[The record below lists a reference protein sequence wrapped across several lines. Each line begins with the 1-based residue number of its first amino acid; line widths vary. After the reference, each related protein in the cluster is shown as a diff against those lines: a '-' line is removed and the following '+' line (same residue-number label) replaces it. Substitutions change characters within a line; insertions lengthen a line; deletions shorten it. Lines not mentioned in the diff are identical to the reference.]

1 MAQRLYGAV
10 VPLLLLVL
18 WGQVGQ
24 AQVRQITGRITN
36 SQTGTSVSDASVA
49 VLGTQILAQADND
62 GRFTLNAP
70 DGVTNLMIR
79 AIGFKRR
86 QIQLAAHQESV
97 DVALEPDVFK
107 LEEIVITG
115 QATGVENRN
124 LANAVS
130 TVSGAE
136 LTRAPTSTVES
147 ALQGKIP
154 GATIQSNSGAPG
166 GGVQVNLRGVSTII
180 GDIEPL
186 FVVDGIP
193 VSDVAIPNGANAVTQ
208 AQAGGNPRN
217 QDNAVNRIADINPED
232 IEKIE
237 VLKGGSAAAIYG
249 SKATNGVIFITTKRG
264 QVGKPQFNISQKF
277 GVTERANELGQRT
290 FGSLDEALSVFSD
303 TALVTA
309 QFQQGRSFNF
319 EDELYGHKPASYET
333 DASVSGG
340 TENTK
345 YYVSGLVKDDGGIAT
360 NTGYKKQAV
369 RSNLDQELGNGF
381 SLGVNLSGTHS
392 LSKRGLSNNDN
403 SGTSP
408 FLVFPF
414 TPNFMNLLPTQSGD
428 SLLPGDFPTNP
439 FERSNPLQ
447 TFQFLTNDEDV
458 WRLLGATTL
467 RWNAIRKA
475 KSNLQFIGI
484 GGVDYFQQDN
494 NFVSPPE
501 LQYEPNDGQPGTV
514 VLSKSSNRNV
524 NLAFNAIHTYL
535 PGDPEHGTQWTTS
548 IGTQYEERRL
558 FATQILGRT
567 LLTGQTSP
575 QQAASQT
582 VLSRLEPVRD
592 LGIFGQEE
600 VLLANRRLLLTAGVR
615 ADRSSANGDPSKYF
629 FYPKA
634 AASYLFTRPFG
645 GVEEIKIRGA
655 YGQTGNRATFG
666 ALFSPDTTATIGG
679 SSGTFI
685 GTRAGDST
693 LVPERQKEFEGGFDA
708 TMANGRA
715 QLSFTYYQ
723 KNIHDLLLERT
734 LAPSSGQQNQVFSST
749 SSLRNQG
756 VEAALTV
763 QPVQNRNLNWIVR
776 TTFYANK
783 AKITKLTVPTYQTG
797 GFALS
802 LGTFQIEQDSSP
814 TQIFGLVGLDANGNP
829 VAGKV
834 GDANPD
840 FQMSF
845 SSDVDW
851 HQFTLGLLF
860 DYKQGGDIINLTEFL
875 YDAGQNSVDYT
886 TAGGGADRIA
896 QFGAGFTQPYVQS
909 GTYVKLR
916 ELNLSYNLPQHMVSS
931 MFGRG
936 MRNVRLSLTGRN
948 LLRFTPYRGLDPEV
962 SNFGRQAIVRN
973 IDVAPFPPSRSFFLS
988 VDLGF

>member
-1 MAQRLYGAV
+1 M
-10 VPLLLLVL
+10 
-18 WGQVGQ
+18 
-24 AQVRQITGRITN
+24 
-36 SQTGTSVSDASVA
+36 
-49 VLGTQILAQADND
+49 
-62 GRFTLNAP
+62 
-70 DGVTNLMIR
+70 
-79 AIGFKRR
+79 
-86 QIQLAAHQESV
+86 
-97 DVALEPDVFK
+97 
-107 LEEIVITG
+107 
-115 QATGVENRN
+115 
-124 LANAVS
+124 
-130 TVSGAE
+130 
-136 LTRAPTSTVES
+136 
-147 ALQGKIP
+147 
-154 GATIQSNSGAPG
+154 
-166 GGVQVNLRGVSTII
+166 
-180 GDIEPL
+180 
-186 FVVDGIP
+186 
-193 VSDVAIPNGANAVTQ
+193 
-208 AQAGGNPRN
+208 
-217 QDNAVNRIADINPED
+217 
-232 IEKIE
+232 
-237 VLKGGSAAAIYG
+237 
-249 SKATNGVIFITTKRG
+249 
-264 QVGKPQFNISQKF
+264 
-277 GVTERANELGQRT
+277 
-290 FGSLDEALSVFSD
+290 
-303 TALVTA
+303 
-309 QFQQGRSFNF
+309 
-319 EDELYGHKPASYET
+319 
-333 DASVSGG
+333 
-340 TENTK
+340 
-345 YYVSGLVKDDGGIAT
+345 
-360 NTGYKKQAV
+360 
-369 RSNLDQELGNGF
+369 
-381 SLGVNLSGTHS
+381 
-392 LSKRGLSNNDN
+392 
-403 SGTSP
+403 
-408 FLVFPF
+408 
-414 TPNFMNLLPTQSGD
+414 
-428 SLLPGDFPTNP
+428 
-439 FERSNPLQ
+439 
-447 TFQFLTNDEDV
+447 

-548 IGTQYEERRL
+548 VGTQYEERRL

-615 ADRSSANGDPSKYF
+615 ADRSSANGSPDKYF

-655 YGQTGNRATFG
+655 YGQTGNRAAFG

-693 LVPERQKEFEGGFDA
+693 LEPERQKEFEGGFDA

-829 VAGKV
+829 IAGKV

-916 ELNLSYNLPQHMVSS
+916 ELNLSYNLPQHMVSVD
-931 MFGRG
+931 
-936 MRNVRLSLTGRN
+936 VRSRHAQ
-948 LLRFTPYRGLDPEV
+948 R
-962 SNFGRQAIVRN
+962 AA
-973 IDVAPFPPSRSFFLS
+973 VADRTKPACASHPIEGSIPR
-988 VDLGF
+988 